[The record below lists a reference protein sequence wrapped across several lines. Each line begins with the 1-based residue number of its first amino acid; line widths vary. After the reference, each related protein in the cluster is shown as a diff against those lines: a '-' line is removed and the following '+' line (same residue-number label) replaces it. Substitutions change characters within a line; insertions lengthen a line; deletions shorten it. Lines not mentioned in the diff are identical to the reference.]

1 MTKYRRGMSLDDPL
15 TLTEAITPALDI
27 TTRPIP
33 GDTIWMADGT
43 YTGDFIAAIAGN
55 AEHDIVIRAMHP
67 GKVKIDGSFDAVGCN
82 VTFRDIEFTFTG
94 WTSRRG
100 ANDYPD
106 GRVLEGTG
114 GNVISPARVLD
125 ASNISFINCVLHD
138 GFDFFASGM
147 GMLLYGCLIY
157 NNGVR
162 QLSGGGNGHGLY
174 GHTTNTADN
183 PTVIDNCVMMAN
195 YNYGWHIN
203 SDDPANKCEYYTMQN
218 TITGKC
224 NGKNIFG
231 SGAGASKGLIWKNN
245 CTWDTY
251 ICFNYSSNTDSEDLT
266 VEDSYFVGGNA
277 ARLGAAW
284 FKMFK
289 QMTVRRNVFVAHS
302 TPELFNLKYPP
313 TGDVTY
319 DFDENDYY
327 TTVTGAAFM
336 PYNRSPFTGDYLTFA
351 DWQAATGLDANSTEH
366 RDVTP
371 PDFVKLYP
379 NEYDAG
385 RANLAVYNW
394 SEAETVVVDVSA
406 VYQPDEVVRVHN
418 AQDYYNDYEDVA
430 VGQDGKIT
438 IPMTGH
444 SVAVPTGDTEPPD
457 GTHFPVFGAFL
468 LEKL

>member
-1 MTKYRRGMSLDDPL
+1 MTIHLRGD
-15 TLTEAITPALDI
+15 TENNPIQFTDALVA
-27 TTRPIP
+27 PSVIP
-33 GDTIWMADGT
+33 GDTLLLADGT
-43 YTGDFIAAIAGN
+43 YTGDFITRLAGSV
-55 AEHDIVIRAMHP
+55 AGDVIIRAAHP
-67 GKVKIDGSFDAVGCN
+67 GKAKINGSIFLETN
-82 VTFRDIEFTFTG
+82 KYLTFQDIEFTFEDWIT
-94 WTSRRG
+94 RQG

-114 GNVISPARVLD
+114 ASIYSPMTIYGARISL
-125 ASNISFINCVLHD
+125 INCVLHD
-138 GFDFFASGM
+138 GFDFYSNSAGM
-147 GMLLYGCLIY
+147 HLYGCLIF

-174 GHTTNTADN
+174 GHATNPAN
-183 PTVIDNCVMMAN
+183 APTVIDACVMMSN
-195 YNYGWHIN
+195 FNYGWHIN
-203 SDDPANKCEYYTMQN
+203 SDNPANKCEYYTMQN

-251 ICFNYSSNTDSEDLT
+251 ICFNYSSNTNSEDLT

-313 TGDVTY
+313 TGDVAY
-319 DFDENDYY
+319 DFDKNDYY
-327 TTVTGAAFM
+327 TTGTGAAFM

-379 NEYDAG
+379 NTYDSG
-385 RANLAVYNW
+385 KCNLAVYNW

-406 VYQPDEVVRVHN
+406 VYQPDEIVRVRN

-444 SVAVPTGDTEPPD
+444 SVAIPYMDTTALDGSSFPT
-457 GTHFPVFGAFL
+457 FGAFM
-468 LEKL
+468 LEVL